1 MGHKSNL
8 SKSKEIEIISSI
20 FSEHNTMR
28 LDIDYRRKKKKT
40 LKTTNTWRFN
50 HKFLNNKQVTEEI
63 REIKTFLETKENEIM
78 MI

>member
-1 MGHKSNL
+1 
-8 SKSKEIEIISSI
+8 
-20 FSEHNTMR
+20 MR
-28 LDIDYRRKKKKT
+28 LDIDYRKKKKT
-40 LKTTNTWRFN
+40 LKTINTWRFN

>member
-28 LDIDYRRKKKKT
+28 LDIDYRKKKKT
-40 LKTTNTWRFN
+40 LKTINTWRFN
-50 HKFLNNKQVTEEI
+50 HTFINNKQVTEEI
-63 REIKTFLETKENEIM
+63 REIKTFLETKNNENM